1 MGKKRAV
8 AGPGPYAYDLE
19 ETDIRRER
27 DRARALRQSQWWKR
41 RLAKGVCQYCGCS
54 VPPGDLTMDH
64 IVPIARG
71 GRTTR
76 GNVVAACKACN
87 RKKKQMLPTEWAAY
101 LESMRND
108 SEKAP
113 DSK

>member
-1 MGKKRAV
+1 MGKKRPV
-8 AGPGPYAYDLE
+8 ADRGPYAYDLE

-27 DRARALRQSQWWKR
+27 DKARALRQSQWWKR
-41 RLAKGVCQYCGCS
+41 RLDKGVCQYCGCS
-54 VPPGDLTMDH
+54 HPPGDLTMDH

-87 RKKKQMLPTEWAAY
+87 CKKKQMLPTEWAAH
-101 LESMRND
+101 LESLRND